1 MNLELN
7 IAKRYLF
14 SKKST
19 NAINIISLVSGT
31 AMLFGTMALILVLS
45 VFNGLEELVKSLY
58 VVFYPDVA
66 VTASQGKT
74 FEITD
79 ALKEKLHSINYI
91 DAYSFVLEENV
102 LLEYADKQHICTVK
116 GVDANYFNVVQK
128 FDTFMVD
135 GKMILQKDSFNF
147 GIVGVGVAQKL
158 GLNPSEAFHPLSMY
172 MPKKTSSSFA
182 SMENAF
188 NKSYVTPSGAFA
200 VSDEFDSKYTFVPLD
215 FLQQLTDNHLKASQI
230 EIRLKDQLLSERAI
244 QILQQKLGT
253 SFTIKSRYEQNEV
266 LYKILKSEKWITF
279 SILLLIVIIASFNI
293 IGALSMLVLEK
304 KKDIATLTAL
314 GIRKNNIIHIFLLEG
329 ILMSCAGAFTGMI
342 LAFILCILQ
351 QTVGLVQM
359 PGTSFLVKYYPVKML
374 FSDFGIVAIVV
385 VLISLVAAY
394 LPAKK
399 AALSVEKEYLSYLS

>member
-116 GVDANYFNVVQK
+116 GVDANYFKVVQK

-135 GKMILQKDSFNF
+135 GKMILQKDSINF

-215 FLQQLTDNHLKASQI
+215 FLQQLTDNHQKASQI
-230 EIRLKDQLLSERAI
+230 EIRLKDQQLSERAI

-314 GIRKNNIIHIFLLEG
+314 GIRKNNIIRIFLLEG

>member
-45 VFNGLEELVKSLY
+45 VFNGLEDLIKSLY
-58 VVFYPDVA
+58 AVFYADIA
-66 VTASQGKT
+66 ITTNEGKT

-79 ALKEKLHSINYI
+79 ELQSKLKSINYL
-91 DAYSFVLEENV
+91 DAYSFVLEENA
-102 LLEYADKQHICTVK
+102 LLEYSDLQHICTVK
-116 GVDANYFNVVQK
+116 GVDKNYFNVIQK

-135 GKMILQKDSFNF
+135 GKKILQEDSINYC
-147 GIVGVGVAQKL
+147 IVGVGVALKL
-158 GLNPSEAFHPLSMY
+158 GMNAEQAFNPVAVY
-172 MPKKTSSSFA
+172 MPKKSASSFA
-182 SMENAF
+182 TMENAF
-188 NKSYVTPSGAFA
+188 NKSYLNVSGAFA
-200 VSDEFDSKYTFVPLD
+200 VSDEFDTKYTMVPLD
-215 FLQQLTDNHLKASQI
+215 FFQQLTENENKASQI
-230 EIRLKDQLLSERAI
+230 AIRLKDTKQSDAAI
-244 QILQQKLGT
+244 QQLKEVLGN
-253 SFTIKSRYEQNEV
+253 SFVVKSRYEQNEV

-279 SILLLIVIIASFNI
+279 AILVLIIIIASFNI

-314 GIRKNNIIHIFLLEG
+314 GIQKKSIIKIFLLEG
-329 ILMSCAGAFTGMI
+329 ILMSCVGAFIGMV

-351 QTVGLVQM
+351 DKIGLVPM
-359 PGTSFLVKYYPVKML
+359 PGTSFLVSYYPVKMQL
-374 FSDFGIVAIVV
+374 SDFAAVSLVV
-385 VLISLVAAY
+385 ILISLVAAY

-399 AALSVEKEYLSYLS
+399 AADAVEKEYLSYLS

>member
-31 AMLFGTMALILVLS
+31 AMLLGTMALILVLS
-45 VFNGLEELVKSLY
+45 VFNGLEGLVKSLY
-58 VVFYPDVA
+58 AVFYPDIA
-66 VTASQGKT
+66 ITATTGKT
-74 FEITD
+74 FEITNELRQQLKSIHYVD
-79 ALKEKLHSINYI
+79 AM
-91 DAYSFVLEENV
+91 SFTLEENA
-102 LLEYADKQHICTVK
+102 LLEYGDQQHICTVK
-116 GVDANYFNVVQK
+116 GVDKNYFNVVQK

-135 GKMILQKDSFNF
+135 GKKILQKDSVNYC
-147 GIVGVGVAQKL
+147 IVGVGVAQKL
-158 GLNPSEAFHPLSMY
+158 GMNPGQAFNPLAIY

-188 NKSYVTPSGAFA
+188 NKSYVSPSGAFA
-200 VSDEFDSKYTFVPLD
+200 VSDEFDSRYTFVPLD
-215 FLQQLTDNHLKASQI
+215 FFQILTDNDSKASQI
-230 EIRLKDQLLSERAI
+230 EIRLKDKSQTEDAKKAI
-244 QILQQKLGT
+244 IQKLGKD
-253 SFTIKSRYEQNEV
+253 FTIKSRYEQNQV

-279 SILLLIVIIASFNI
+279 AILVLIMIIAAFNI

-314 GIRKNNIIHIFLLEG
+314 GIHKNNIIKIFLLEG
-329 ILMSCAGAFTGMI
+329 ILMSCVGAAIGML

-351 QTVGLVQM
+351 QKVGLVPM
-359 PGTSFLVKYYPVKML
+359 PGESFLVQYYPVKMKVL
-374 FSDFGIVAIVV
+374 DFTIVALVVIV
-385 VLISLVAAY
+385 ISFIAAY

-399 AALSVEKEYLSYLS
+399 AAMSVEKDYLNYL

>member
-45 VFNGLEELVKSLY
+45 VFNGLEGLVKSLY
-58 VVFYPDVA
+58 AVFYPDIAITA
-66 VTASQGKT
+66 VEGKT
-74 FEITD
+74 FETSTD
-79 ALKEKLHSINYI
+79 LRQKLSSINYI
-91 DAYSFVLEENV
+91 DAYSFVLEENA
-102 LLEYADKQHICTVK
+102 LLEYSDRQHICTVK
-116 GVDANYFNVVQK
+116 GVDKNYFNVVKK

-135 GKMILQKDSFNF
+135 GKKILQKDSINF
-147 GIVGVGVAQKL
+147 CIVGVGVAQKL
-158 GLNPSEAFHPLSMY
+158 GMNAAQAFNPVTIY
-172 MPKKTSSSFA
+172 MPKKTSGSFA

-188 NKSYVTPSGAFA
+188 NKSYVTPAGAFA

-215 FLQQLTDNHLKASQI
+215 FFQQLTDNYDKASQI
-230 EIRLKDQLLSERAI
+230 EIRLKDKTQTDIAI
-244 QILQQKLGT
+244 QQLQQTLGK
-253 SFTIKSRYEQNEV
+253 SFSVKSRYEQNEV

-279 SILLLIVIIASFNI
+279 AILVLIMIIASFNI

-314 GIRKNNIIHIFLLEG
+314 GIHKNNIIKIFLLEG
-329 ILMSCAGAFTGMI
+329 ILMSCVGAFIGML

-351 QTVGLVQM
+351 QKVGLVPM
-359 PGTSFLVKYYPVKML
+359 PGSSFLVQYYPVKMQL
-374 FSDFGIVAIVV
+374 FDFAMVALVV
-385 VLISLVAAY
+385 IIISLIAAY

-399 AALSVEKEYLSYLS
+399 AAMSVEKEYLSHLS

>member
-58 VVFYPDVA
+58 AVFYPDIA
-66 VTASQGKT
+66 ISATEGKT
-74 FEITD
+74 FNITNN
-79 ALKEKLHSINYI
+79 LRQQISTINYI
-91 DAYSFVLEENV
+91 DAMSFTLEENA
-102 LLEYADKQHICTVK
+102 LLEYGDQQHICTIK
-116 GVDANYFNVVQK
+116 GVDKNYFNVVQK
-128 FDTFMVD
+128 FDTFMVE
-135 GKMILQKDSFNF
+135 GKKILQKDSINYC
-147 GIVGVGVAQKL
+147 IVGVGVAQKL
-158 GLNPSEAFHPLSMY
+158 GMNAGQAFNPLAIY

-188 NKSYVTPSGAFA
+188 NKSYISPSGAFA
-200 VSDEFDSKYTFVPLD
+200 VSDEFDSRYTFVPLD
-215 FLQQLTDNHLKASQI
+215 FFQHLTDNDDKASQI
-230 EIRLKDQLLSERAI
+230 EIRLKDKSQTANVI
-244 QILQQKLGT
+244 KILQKKLGKD
-253 SFTIKSRYEQNEV
+253 FTIKSRYEQNEV

-279 SILLLIVIIASFNI
+279 AILVLIMIIAAFNI

-314 GIRKNNIIHIFLLEG
+314 GIHKTNIIKIFLFEG
-329 ILMSCAGAFTGMI
+329 ILMSCVGAAIGML
-342 LAFILCILQ
+342 LAFIICILQ
-351 QTVGLVQM
+351 QKVGLVPM
-359 PGTSFLVKYYPVKML
+359 PGESFLVEYYPVKMKFL
-374 FSDFGIVAIVV
+374 DFAVVALVV
-385 VLISLVAAY
+385 IIISFVAAY

-399 AALSVEKEYLSYLS
+399 AAMSVEKDYLNYL

>member
-45 VFNGLEELVKSLY
+45 VFNGLEGLVKSLY
-58 VVFYPDVA
+58 AVFYPDIAITA
-66 VTASQGKT
+66 VEGKT
-74 FEITD
+74 FDISNELRQQLT
-79 ALKEKLHSINYI
+79 SINYI
-91 DAYSFVLEENV
+91 DAYSFTLEENA
-102 LLEYADKQHICTVK
+102 LLEYSDRQHICTIK
-116 GVDANYFNVVQK
+116 GVDKNYFKVVQK

-135 GKMILQKDSFNF
+135 GKKILQKDSINYC
-147 GIVGVGVAQKL
+147 IVGVGVAQKL
-158 GLNPSEAFHPLSMY
+158 GMNAAQAFNPVTIY
-172 MPKKTSSSFA
+172 MPKKGSASFA

-215 FLQQLTDNHLKASQI
+215 FFQQLTDNNDKASQI
-230 EIRLKDQLLSERAI
+230 EIRLKDNTQTDMAI
-244 QILQQKLGT
+244 QQLQQKLGK
-253 SFTIKSRYEQNEV
+253 SFAVKSRYEQNEV

-279 SILLLIVIIASFNI
+279 AILVLIMVIASFNI

-314 GIRKNNIIHIFLLEG
+314 GIHKNNIIKLFLLEG
-329 ILMSCAGAFTGMI
+329 ILMSCVGAFIGML

-351 QTVGLVQM
+351 QKVGLVPM
-359 PGTSFLVKYYPVKML
+359 PGTSFLVQYYPVKMQV
-374 FSDFGIVAIVV
+374 FDFAVVALVV
-385 VLISLVAAY
+385 VIISLIAAY
-394 LPAKK
+394 LPARK
-399 AALSVEKEYLSYLS
+399 AAMSVEKEYLSYLS

>member
-45 VFNGLEELVKSLY
+45 VFNGLEGLVKSLY
-58 VVFYPDVA
+58 AVFYPDIAITA
-66 VTASQGKT
+66 VEGKT
-74 FEITD
+74 FETSTD
-79 ALKEKLHSINYI
+79 LRQKLSSINYI
-91 DAYSFVLEENV
+91 DAFSFVLEENA
-102 LLEYADKQHICTVK
+102 LLEYSDRQHICTVK
-116 GVDANYFNVVQK
+116 GVDKNYFNVVKK

-135 GKMILQKDSFNF
+135 GKKILQKYSINF
-147 GIVGVGVAQKL
+147 CIVGVGVAQKL
-158 GLNPSEAFHPLSMY
+158 GMNAAQAFNPVTIY
-172 MPKKTSSSFA
+172 MPKKTSGSFA

-188 NKSYVTPSGAFA
+188 NKSYVTPAGAFA

-215 FLQQLTDNHLKASQI
+215 FFQQLTDNYEKASQI
-230 EIRLKDQLLSERAI
+230 EIRLKDKTHTDIAI
-244 QILQQKLGT
+244 QQLQHTLGK
-253 SFTIKSRYEQNEV
+253 SFSVKSRYEQNEV

-279 SILLLIVIIASFNI
+279 AILVLIMIIASFNI

-314 GIRKNNIIHIFLLEG
+314 GIHKNNIIKIFLLEG
-329 ILMSCAGAFTGMI
+329 ILMSCVGAFIGML

-351 QTVGLVQM
+351 QKVGLVPM
-359 PGTSFLVKYYPVKML
+359 PGSSFLVQYYPVKMQL
-374 FSDFGIVAIVV
+374 FDFAMVALVV
-385 VLISLVAAY
+385 IIISLIAAY

-399 AALSVEKEYLSYLS
+399 AAMSVEKEYLSHLS

>member
-45 VFNGLEELVKSLY
+45 VFNGLEGLVKSLY
-58 VVFYPDVA
+58 AVFYPDIA
-66 VTASQGKT
+66 MTAAEGKT
-74 FEITD
+74 FDITNE
-79 ALKEKLHSINYI
+79 LRQQINSINYI
-91 DAYSFVLEENV
+91 DAMSFTLEENA
-102 LLEYADKQHICTVK
+102 LLEYGEQQHICTVK
-116 GVDANYFNVVQK
+116 GVDKNYFNVVQK

-135 GKMILQKDSFNF
+135 GKKILQKDSINYC
-147 GIVGVGVAQKL
+147 IVGVGVAQKL
-158 GLNPSEAFHPLSMY
+158 GMNAGQAFNPLAIY

-188 NKSYVTPSGAFA
+188 NKSYVSPSGAFA
-200 VSDEFDSKYTFVPLD
+200 VSDEFDSRYTFVPLD
-215 FLQQLTDNHLKASQI
+215 FFQTLTNNENKASQI
-230 EIRLKDQLLSERAI
+230 EIRLKDKSQTENAI
-244 QILQQKLGT
+244 QLLQQKFGK
-253 SFTIKSRYEQNEV
+253 SFKIKSRYEQNEV

-279 SILLLIVIIASFNI
+279 AILVLIMIIAAFNI

-314 GIRKNNIIHIFLLEG
+314 GIHKNSIIKIFLLEG
-329 ILMSCAGAFTGMI
+329 ILMSCVGAAIGML
-342 LAFILCILQ
+342 LAFIICILQ
-351 QTVGLVQM
+351 QKVGLVPM
-359 PGTSFLVKYYPVKML
+359 PGESFLVQYYPVKMKAL
-374 FSDFGIVAIVV
+374 DFAIVALVV
-385 VLISLVAAY
+385 IIISFVAAY

-399 AALSVEKEYLSYLS
+399 AAMSVEKDYLNYL

>member
-45 VFNGLEELVKSLY
+45 VFNGLEGLVKSLY
-58 VVFYPDVA
+58 AVFYPDIA
-66 VTASQGKT
+66 ITATTGKT
-74 FEITD
+74 FDITNELRQQ
-79 ALKEKLHSINYI
+79 LKSINYV
-91 DAYSFVLEENV
+91 DAMSFTLEENA
-102 LLEYADKQHICTVK
+102 LLEYGEQQHICTVK
-116 GVDANYFNVVQK
+116 GVDKNYFNVVQK

-135 GKMILQKDSFNF
+135 GKKILQKDSVNYC
-147 GIVGVGVAQKL
+147 IVGVGVAQKL
-158 GLNPSEAFHPLSMY
+158 GMNPGQAFNPLAIY

-188 NKSYVTPSGAFA
+188 NKSYISPSGAFA
-200 VSDEFDSKYTFVPLD
+200 VSDEFDSRYTFVPLD
-215 FLQQLTDNHLKASQI
+215 FFQTLTDNDNKASQI
-230 EIRLKDQLLSERAI
+230 EIRLKDKSQTEDAKKAIIQQLG
-244 QILQQKLGT
+244 KD
-253 SFTIKSRYEQNEV
+253 FTVKSRYEQNQV

-279 SILLLIVIIASFNI
+279 AILVLIMIIAAFNI

-314 GIRKNNIIHIFLLEG
+314 GIHKNNIIKIFLLEG
-329 ILMSCAGAFTGMI
+329 ILMSCVGAAIGML

-351 QTVGLVQM
+351 QKVGLVPM
-359 PGTSFLVKYYPVKML
+359 PGESFLVQYYPVKMKVL
-374 FSDFGIVAIVV
+374 DFTIVALVVIV
-385 VLISLVAAY
+385 ISFIAAY

-399 AALSVEKEYLSYLS
+399 AAMSVEKEYLNYL